1 MDVFELRERVISDYR
16 DFVTSFMSIKDPRV
30 DEEVQRELADGL
42 LWPEPRIALNPAYA
56 DGGWVDDLVAQKT
69 LDERCSEVFRLA
81 KDQPGQPS
89 KALRLRR
96 HQVEAIQ
103 VARRREPYVLTT
115 GTGSGKS
122 LAYIIPIVDAVLR
135 AGPKPGIKAI
145 CVYPMNALANS
156 QYGELE
162 KFLCAGFPDGKGPVS
177 FRR

>member
-69 LDERCSEVFRLA
+69 LEERCSEVFRLA

-96 HQVEAIQ
+96 HQVGGHRGGPPTRALRPHHGHWVGE
-103 VARRREPYVLTT
+103 EPCLHH
-115 GTGSGKS
+115 
-122 LAYIIPIVDAVLR
+122 
-135 AGPKPGIKAI
+135 
-145 CVYPMNALANS
+145 
-156 QYGELE
+156 
-162 KFLCAGFPDGKGPVS
+162 PDS
-177 FRR
+177 